1 MGMGFYT
8 YFCKEIRSKTMPNK
22 TLIKQLLRVKNIVI
36 DSYKYC
42 AEDDRFTISV
52 HPTKGQQCLCPV
64 CQKKC
69 SYYDSLETRKWRS
82 LDMGYTKVFLE
93 APVHRIECPVHG
105 VLTEYVPWARHHS
118 SFTRDFENTAAWMA
132 LYLP

>member
-1 MGMGFYT
+1 
-8 YFCKEIRSKTMPNK
+8 MPNK

-64 CQKKC
+64 CRRNAHTTI
-69 SYYDSLETRKWRS
+69 L
-82 LDMGYTKVFLE
+82 
-93 APVHRIECPVHG
+93 
-105 VLTEYVPWARHHS
+105 
-118 SFTRDFENTAAWMA
+118 
-132 LYLP
+132 

>member
-1 MGMGFYT
+1 MKYRVALFSGFTGSQKPEQWLCLAGLGGSKLPSFAISALDLYLLKMGMGFYT
-8 YFCKEIRSKTMPNK
+8 YFCKEIRSKTMSNK

-64 CQKKC
+64 CQKNAHTTI
-69 SYYDSLETRKWRS
+69 L
-82 LDMGYTKVFLE
+82 
-93 APVHRIECPVHG
+93 
-105 VLTEYVPWARHHS
+105 
-118 SFTRDFENTAAWMA
+118 
-132 LYLP
+132 

>member
-52 HPTKGQQCLCPV
+52 HPTKGTAVPV
-64 CQKKC
+64 SSMPEEMLILRFSRDPQVEI
-69 SYYDSLETRKWRS
+69 S
-82 LDMGYTKVFLE
+82 G
-93 APVHRIECPVHG
+93 HG
-105 VLTEYVPWARHHS
+105 IYKGIP
-118 SFTRDFENTAAWMA
+118 
-132 LYLP
+132 